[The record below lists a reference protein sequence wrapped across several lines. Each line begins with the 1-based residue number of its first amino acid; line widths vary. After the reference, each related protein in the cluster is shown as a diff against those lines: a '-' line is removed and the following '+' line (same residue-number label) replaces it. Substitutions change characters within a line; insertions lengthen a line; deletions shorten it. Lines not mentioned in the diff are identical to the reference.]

1 MCQIPNESPYNPECI
16 RLHCIDHL
24 YDFVPLFLHCFFL
37 PHFHQKT
44 TLNFVYYPP
53 LFLLARYG
61 KILILSF
68 MKVGFAMDWAFLF
81 AVIGASCICYL
92 LGTIFDELSA
102 HCSSN
107 FLYNLTLFFSA
118 AFFILGFLVSVPA
131 SLLSI
136 PERRRIV
143 KQAEYAKK
151 DEAMQA
157 ANDAIRRAQAE
168 AQYAKDRLEE
178 YIRTERAAR
187 DESTSESFES
197 RQASVCKSSYDAGY
211 SAGYSAAKNTSYR
224 GAYNSGYD
232 AGYDAGC
239 NDCRQDFLL
248 RSQQFLFE
256 FQLTPAFEAVK
267 SYDFSSNPRLY
278 SAISEPIH
286 YAAPFSLSVET
297 YGENGI
303 IYNTTLSSCTCPD
316 FQFRKNPCKHMFHLA
331 LDFGLLST
339 LDHDDLREALAE
351 MQEQFSKL
359 RKQQE
364 KTTRSVQRLHT
375 LQQSITSIST
385 PGSSTIEVPHNA
397 ELPVFTASQDR
408 KRCKMLSDYEYSSLP
423 PAARY
428 QLALEYELE
437 RKKNRPEIG
446 RAFERYIGYC
456 CEQRQ
461 YAVVYNGAAEK
472 KHDLGRDL
480 IAISPDRKAVYV
492 IQCKYYAAD
501 KEVHENAVMQL
512 FGSVSMFAATYPG
525 VSVFGVL
532 VASCPLS
539 RDAKDCVG
547 HFKALRFFENVRA
560 DLRHYP
566 AVKCAVSPSGT
577 KHFYLPFDS
586 CYDTVVADH
595 YELTVSDAMSK
606 GFTRALKPLNGSSK
620 KPASIVEP
628 GSEQRVLRT
637 AANGMQVW
645 IPVSRLEAWEAAQE
659 RQRKDPQ
666 AAAAERKALAEQIA
680 AELKGE
686 VSSCTD

>member
-1 MCQIPNESPYNPECI
+1 
-16 RLHCIDHL
+16 
-24 YDFVPLFLHCFFL
+24 
-37 PHFHQKT
+37 
-44 TLNFVYYPP
+44 
-53 LFLLARYG
+53 
-61 KILILSF
+61 
-68 MKVGFAMDWAFLF
+68 
-81 AVIGASCICYL
+81 
-92 LGTIFDELSA
+92 
-102 HCSSN
+102 
-107 FLYNLTLFFSA
+107 
-118 AFFILGFLVSVPA
+118 
-131 SLLSI
+131 
-136 PERRRIV
+136 
-143 KQAEYAKK
+143 
-151 DEAMQA
+151 MQS
-157 ANDAIRRAQAE
+157 ANDAICLAQAE
-168 AQYAKDRLEE
+168 AQRAKDRLDE
-178 YIRTERAAR
+178 YVRTERAVR
-187 DESTSESFES
+187 DKISAKSFES
-197 RQASVCKSSYDAGY
+197 GRASVCKSSYDSGY
-211 SAGYSAAKNTSYR
+211 SAGYSAAENASYR
-224 GAYNSGYD
+224 RAYDSGYD
-232 AGYDAGC
+232 VGYNAGYD
-239 NDCRQDFLL
+239 DCQQAFLL

-256 FQLTPAFEAVK
+256 FQLTPAFDAVK
-267 SYDFSSNPRLY
+267 SYDFSANPRLY
-278 SAISEPIH
+278 SAVADSIH

-303 IYNTTLSSCTCPD
+303 IYNTTLFSCTCPD
-316 FQFRKNPCKHMFHLA
+316 FQFRKIPCKHMFHLA

-339 LDHDDLREALAE
+339 LDHDDLRESLAK

-364 KTTRSVQRLHT
+364 KTTRSIQRLHE
-375 LQQSITSIST
+375 LQQNVASISA
-385 PGSSTIEVPHNA
+385 PGSSAIEVPRNT
-397 ELPVFTASQDR
+397 ELPVLTASQDR

-446 RAFERYIGYC
+446 KAFERYIGYC

-461 YAVVYNGAAEK
+461 YAVVYNGATEK

-480 IAISPDRKAVYV
+480 IAISPDRKTVYV

-532 VASCPLS
+532 VSSCPLS
-539 RDAKDCVG
+539 VDAKNCIG
-547 HFKALRFFENVRA
+547 HFNALRYFENIHA

-566 AVKCAVSPSGT
+566 AVKCATSSSGA

-595 YELTVSDAMSK
+595 YELTVSEAMSK
-606 GFTRALKPLNGSSK
+606 GFTRALKPLHNSLK
-620 KPASIVEP
+620 KPANAASA
-628 GSEQRVLRT
+628 GREQRVLRT